1 MCETCAPQ
9 QFWFSRKLVL
19 SRRCPTC
26 RRSLPPTRRH
36 DSATRGP
43 HVGST
48 SEACDKVE
56 EVGNTS
62 EVEEVGNTSEV
73 EEVGGTQVGE
83 VGNTSEVEEV
93 GGTQVGEVASPIE
106 DSPELEHCRQL
117 TMAANDDKDGND
129 GNDDN
134 DDADIDSN
142 DEGDEAV
149 TLSKIQ
155 QRIAAWLEIIPNH
168 KHTRTL
174 LVDIDRFIH
183 NIRKSMLQGR
193 KGARDHTES
202 RSHRFDCA

>member
-1 MCETCAPQ
+1 MPY
-9 QFWFSRKLVL
+9 
-19 SRRCPTC
+19 
-26 RRSLPPTRRH
+26 LPPISAADSTTRFG
-36 DSATRGP
+36 DTQEVEKVGP

-62 EVEEVGNTSEV
+62 EVE
-73 EEVGGTQVGE
+73 E

-142 DEGDEAV
+142 DEGDESV

-155 QRIAAWLEIIPNH
+155 LRIAAWLEIIPNH
-168 KHTRTL
+168 KHARTL
-174 LVDIDRFIH
+174 LVHIDRILLDISKSTTL
-183 NIRKSMLQGR
+183 NPVPIDSIVRECNDLQALIRQVVPP
-193 KGARDHTES
+193 S
-202 RSHRFDCA
+202 RSLKRKASGE